1 MEQGVVF
8 RTASGQGYAYVTQT
22 NQILTLNTQ
31 WLDSLDP
38 EEAPRT
44 VFQLL
49 REAGQVTDTLPRRI
63 AWPQTRQ
70 DYLRSLRGDLESV
83 ILEIT
88 QECTLRCEYCIYSGN
103 YAGSRCHSHIHMTR
117 ETVKKAL
124 DLYRQHSGNRKKA
137 LVSLYGGEALVRF
150 DVVRFAVAYAKEI
163 FRDKDLSIR
172 LATNGTTLTDPVIR
186 WLEENPEVSV
196 NVTLNG
202 NSHDRYRKF
211 PDGTGSLACV
221 LEKLRSIRD
230 AHPALWDRVNF
241 LANIVT
247 VQELLDLRQF
257 YREQVGKPPVM
268 VTGIIA
274 QGGNDVIQR
283 ILREQHEEAAK
294 RMAEELYCRTLDEYL
309 KPYYHDGV
317 MTVCTRPLGQRPEVC
332 ENRTCCMPFTE
343 CLFIS
348 AEGKLGI
355 CERVNMFDG
364 CGDIHSGIDLD
375 CAQRLL
381 DSGEKFFSE
390 HCTGCWCQRLCDVC
404 FKDFTI
410 HSDGTLELPPSVC
423 EGMKR
428 HALESL
434 RLFCRLGEENPE
446 AIEALRAQWLENLE
460 NREEK

>member
-1 MEQGVVF
+1 MDQGVVF
-8 RTASGQGYAYVTQT
+8 RTASGRSYAYVTET
-22 NQILTLNTQ
+22 NHILTLNSQ

-38 EEAPRT
+38 AEAPGA

-49 REAGQVTDTLPRRI
+49 REAGQTTGTLPQQI
-63 AWPQTRQ
+63 VWPMDRTA
-70 DYLRSLRGDLESV
+70 YLRSVRGDLESV
-83 ILEIT
+83 VLEIT

-103 YAGSRCHSHIHMTR
+103 YEGSRCHSHVHMTQ

-124 DLYRQHSGNRKKA
+124 DLYKAHSGNRKKA

-150 DVVRFAVAYAKEI
+150 DVVRFAVAYAKEL

-172 LATNGTTLTDPVIR
+172 LATNGTTLTDSVIR

-202 NSHDRYRKF
+202 NTHDRYRKF

-221 LEKLRSIRD
+221 LEKLERIRED
-230 AHPALWDRVNF
+230 HPALWDRLNF

-257 YREQVGKPPVM
+257 YLERIGKPPVL

-274 QGGNDVIQR
+274 QGGNDVIQK
-283 ILREQHEEAAK
+283 ILEEKHEESAK
-294 RMAEELYCRTLDEYL
+294 RMAEELYCRTLDDYL

-317 MTVCTRPLGQRPEVC
+317 MTVCTRPTGPRPAVC

-355 CERVNMFDG
+355 CERVNLFDG
-364 CGDIHSGIDLD
+364 CGDIDSGIDLD

-381 DSGEKFFSE
+381 ENAERFFNE

-404 FKDFTI
+404 FKDFKI
-410 HSDGTLELPPSVC
+410 HPGGTLELPPPVC

-428 HALESL
+428 HTLESL
-434 RLFCRLGEENPE
+434 RLFCQLGEENPE
-446 AIEALRAQWLENLE
+446 VLEALRAQWLKNLE